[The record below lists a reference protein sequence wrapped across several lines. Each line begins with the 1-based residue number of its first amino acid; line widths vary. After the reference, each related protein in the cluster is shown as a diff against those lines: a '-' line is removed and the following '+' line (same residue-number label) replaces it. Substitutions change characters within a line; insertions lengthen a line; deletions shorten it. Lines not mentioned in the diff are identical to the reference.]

1 MKNMFNT
8 IHRCGYSNVGI
19 ARRLGVPEKSI
30 RLVKSDPDLFFDLLY
45 GKGKSFKYRKI
56 IRQRLKSII
65 KTINAR
71 PRS

>member
-8 IHRCGYSNVGI
+8 IHRCGYSNAGI

-30 RLVKSDPDLFFDLLY
+30 RLVKSNPDLFFDFLY
-45 GKGKSFKYRKI
+45 GKGKSFKNRTLM
-56 IRQRLKSII
+56 RQRLKSII

-71 PRS
+71 SRS